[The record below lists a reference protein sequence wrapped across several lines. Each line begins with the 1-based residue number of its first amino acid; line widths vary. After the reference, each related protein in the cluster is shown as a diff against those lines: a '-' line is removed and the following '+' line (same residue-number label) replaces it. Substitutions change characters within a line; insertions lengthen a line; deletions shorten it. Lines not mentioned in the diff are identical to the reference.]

1 MKRIAFFGQKRVFS
15 REGGVEVV
23 VEELA
28 LRMVARGD
36 KVTCIDRRGH
46 HVSGKQHDM
55 RLKKRY
61 KGVQITSVPTIDK
74 KGLAAVSAS
83 FFAALKAAT
92 GPYDVVHIHSL
103 GPAIFCMIPKV
114 FGKRVIVTCHGLDW
128 DRPKWKGSF
137 AGTFIKAGER
147 MAVRFADEIIVLS
160 AGMQEYFHSAY
171 GRDTVL
177 IPNGVSEPTYRE
189 ANYIKE
195 RWNLEKDSYILF
207 LSRLTPEKGV
217 HHLIEA
223 YLQMNTDKKLVI
235 AGGSSDTDEYVEELY
250 ELAEEDPRIIFTGFV
265 RENVLEELYSN
276 AFIYCL
282 PTELEGMPLTLLEAM
297 SYGNC
302 CLTSDI
308 PECVNVV
315 GGYGV
320 FYRAGDPADLED
332 KLKFLVNSPDTIKRC
347 KEAASEYICSRYN
360 WDDVVRRTV
369 ALYEKR

>member
-1 MKRIAFFGQKRVFS
+1 
-15 REGGVEVV
+15 
-23 VEELA
+23 
-28 LRMVARGD
+28 
-36 KVTCIDRRGH
+36 
-46 HVSGKQHDM
+46 
-55 RLKKRY
+55 
-61 KGVQITSVPTIDK
+61 
-74 KGLAAVSAS
+74 
-83 FFAALKAAT
+83 
-92 GPYDVVHIHSL
+92 
-103 GPAIFCMIPKV
+103 
-114 FGKRVIVTCHGLDW
+114 
-128 DRPKWKGSF
+128 
-137 AGTFIKAGER
+137 

-207 LSRLTPEKGV
+207 LSRLTPEKGA

-282 PTELEGMPLTLLEAM
+282 PTELAGMPLTLLEATR
-297 SYGNC
+297 YG
-302 CLTSDI
+302 
-308 PECVNVV
+308 
-315 GGYGV
+315 
-320 FYRAGDPADLED
+320 
-332 KLKFLVNSPDTIKRC
+332 
-347 KEAASEYICSRYN
+347 N